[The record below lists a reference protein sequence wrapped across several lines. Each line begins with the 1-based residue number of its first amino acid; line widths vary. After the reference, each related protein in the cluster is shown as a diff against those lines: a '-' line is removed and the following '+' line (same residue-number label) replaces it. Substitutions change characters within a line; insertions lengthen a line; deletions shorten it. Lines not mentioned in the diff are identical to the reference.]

1 MSLNE
6 LEAVLRRRRTS
17 APAGSYSAT
26 LVSAP
31 DRASRKVME
40 EAYELCYELTR
51 PAIDRQRV
59 TEEAADLLFHVLAG
73 LVAVD
78 VGVDEVLAELEAR
91 RGGSAGHPSADGPA
105 AGSPAGDTADARP
118 GE

>member
-1 MSLNE
+1 MSLDE
-6 LEAVLRRRRTS
+6 LEAVLRQRRTS

-26 LVSAP
+26 LVTAP

-51 PAIDRQRV
+51 PAVDTRRV
-59 TEEAADLLFHVLAG
+59 TEEAADLVFHVLAG

-78 VGVDEVLAELEAR
+78 VPLADVLAELEAR
-91 RGGSAGHPSADGPA
+91 RPA
-105 AGSPAGDTADARP
+105 QATGDMAGDQA
-118 GE
+118 